1 MITTFF
7 AVVMAGVYMAVAW
20 YMIWLR
26 KLSRKQ
32 QADWPLRW
40 YDRCGHGRDHMAQY
54 LPFALFLMFLIEQGG
69 APGWLLY
76 LLGLLLM
83 AGYALH
89 LWGFAQY
96 PGNYK
101 TPSIGTML
109 ITLVYAIC
117 CLVGLGQFLAGGAA

>member
-1 MITTFF
+1 MITTLF
-7 AVVMAGVYMAVAW
+7 AVLLAAVYMTVAW

-26 KLSRKQ
+26 RLSRQK

-54 LPFALFLMFLIEQGG
+54 LPFALLLMYLIEQGG
-69 APGWLLY
+69 APPWLLY
-76 LLGLLLM
+76 LLGILLI
-83 AGYALH
+83 AGFALH

-101 TPSIGTML
+101 TPAIGTML
-109 ITLVYAIC
+109 ISLVYAVA
-117 CLVGLGQFLAGGAA
+117 CLVGLGQYLAGAPA